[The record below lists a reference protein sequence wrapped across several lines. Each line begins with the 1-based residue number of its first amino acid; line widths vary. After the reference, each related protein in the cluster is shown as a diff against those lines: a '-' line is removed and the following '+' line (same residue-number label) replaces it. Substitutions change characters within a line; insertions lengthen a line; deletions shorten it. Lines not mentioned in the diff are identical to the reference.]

1 MTELW
6 LVALVVVNALDA
18 GLTIHALKLGATEL
32 NPLLRLL
39 MRKLPAVLALALTKG
54 VLIVAAVLMRDQ
66 IERELPYIVAFF
78 AAICIWNAVQILRLR
93 KAQLD

>member
-39 MRKLPAVLALALTKG
+39 MRKLPAVLALALPKG
-54 VLIVAAVLMRDQ
+54 VLIVMAVVVRDQ
-66 IERELPYIVAFF
+66 IERELPFIVAFF
-78 AAICIWNAVQILRLR
+78 GAICIWNAVQILRLR